1 MNLLRN
7 SEKDYFQK
15 LDIKDLTDKKFKKTV
30 ESFFSTKDL
39 KSRKLMLRED
49 VLISDEK
56 ALATLMN
63 KYFVN
68 ITADFDVKRDSETHS
83 DTPTSVNSI
92 LERFHFNQSILKF
105 RKPLIRLISF
115 PFMR

>member
-15 LDIKDLTDKKFKKTV
+15 LDIKDLTDNKKFKKTI

-39 KSRKLMLRED
+39 KSSKLMLRED

-92 LERFHFNQSILKF
+92 LEIFHFKVF
-105 RKPLIRLISF
+105 
-115 PFMR
+115 